1 MDEFYIWFSTGFTHI
16 LDMNGYDHIL
26 YVMALCVMFSYKDWK
41 KLLTLI
47 TAFTIGHSLT
57 LAASVLNIIHIKQ
70 GIIEVIIPLTI
81 LITCLVNIVSL
92 VKKNINVKS
101 INYGLALIFG
111 FVHGMGFSYLLKSLL
126 ARQESV
132 FLPLISFNIGLE
144 IGQLVIVCCM
154 VLLSIFLFTFTTL
167 KNKYWILFI
176 SSIVFSSALYIFIQR
191 LISLYHES
199 TI

>member
-16 LDMNGYDHIL
+16 LDLNGYDHIL
-26 YVMALCVMFSYKDWK
+26 YVMVLCVMFSYKEWK
-41 KLLTLI
+41 QLLTLI

-57 LAASVLNIIHIKQ
+57 LAASVFNMIQIKQ
-70 GIIEVIIPLTI
+70 AIIEVIIPLTI
-81 LITCLVNIVSL
+81 LITCILNMLSL
-92 VKKNINVKS
+92 TKDNLKVKS

-132 FLPLISFNIGLE
+132 FLPLISFNFGLE
-144 IGQLVIVCCM
+144 IGQLVIVMSM
-154 VLLSIFLFTFTTL
+154 VILSFFLFTFTRL
-167 KNKYWILFI
+167 KNKHWILFI
-176 SSIVFSSALYIFIQR
+176 SAFVFSSAFLIFIQR

-199 TI
+199 

>member
-16 LDMNGYDHIL
+16 LDLNGYDHIL
-26 YVMALCVMFSYKDWK
+26 YVTVLCVMFSYKEWK
-41 KLLTLI
+41 QLLTLI

-57 LAASVLNIIHIKQ
+57 LAASVFNIIHIKQ

-81 LITCLVNIVSL
+81 LITCILNMLSL
-92 VKKNINVKS
+92 TKDKLKVKP

-132 FLPLISFNIGLE
+132 FLPLISFNFGLE
-144 IGQLVIVCCM
+144 TGQLVIVIGM
-154 VLLSIFLFTFTTL
+154 VILSFFLFTFTRL
-167 KNKYWILFI
+167 KNKYCVLFI
-176 SSIVFSSALYIFIQR
+176 SAFVFCSAFLIFLQR

-199 TI
+199 

>member
-16 LDMNGYDHIL
+16 LDLNGYDHIL
-26 YVMALCVMFSYKDWK
+26 YVMVLCVLFSYKEWK
-41 KLLTLI
+41 QLLTLI

-57 LAASVLNIIHIKQ
+57 LAASVFNVLQINQ
-70 GIIEVIIPLTI
+70 EFIEVIIPLTI
-81 LITCLVNIVSL
+81 LITSILNIFSFIKEKL
-92 VKKNINVKS
+92 KVKS
-101 INYGLALIFG
+101 FNYGLALVFG

-144 IGQLVIVCCM
+144 IGQLVIVAGM
-154 VLLSIFLFTFTTL
+154 VILSFFLFTFTRL
-167 KNKYWILFI
+167 KNKYWVLFI
-176 SSIVFSSALYIFIQR
+176 SAFVFCSAFFIFIQR

-199 TI
+199 